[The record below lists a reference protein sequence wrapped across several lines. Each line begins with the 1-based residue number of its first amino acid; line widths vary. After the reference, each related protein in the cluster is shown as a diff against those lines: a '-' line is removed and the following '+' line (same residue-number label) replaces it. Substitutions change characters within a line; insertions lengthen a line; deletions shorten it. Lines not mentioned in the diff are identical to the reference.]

1 MEKNKRHERGIK
13 LFVVILC
20 VIIFAPIIL
29 LIALDWFINDTD
41 LVIGIT
47 GFAQK
52 VAFRSALSLAV
63 LIIAIVCLVKFF
75 LSEKR
80 IRHII
85 GYFAGIFLCAAVIF
99 FAVRPIVLDA
109 PYLDHPL
116 LTYLHQFD
124 LDRSSGTGDAPTRY
138 YLRGRDA
145 EVKSTHSKSPK
156 IDMMRGSS

>member
-109 PYLDHPL
+109 PYLDH
-116 LTYLHQFD
+116 
-124 LDRSSGTGDAPTRY
+124 RS
-138 YLRGRDA
+138 
-145 EVKSTHSKSPK
+145 
-156 IDMMRGSS
+156 